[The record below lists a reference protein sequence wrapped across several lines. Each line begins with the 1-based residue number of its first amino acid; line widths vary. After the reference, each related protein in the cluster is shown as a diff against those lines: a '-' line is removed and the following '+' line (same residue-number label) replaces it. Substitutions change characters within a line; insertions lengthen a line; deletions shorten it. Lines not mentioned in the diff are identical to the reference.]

1 MNLSKFKSDCEQKFE
16 RIYSYSSQLLGNS
29 VLYKNNLELTSDYA
43 DTPVAPFGI
52 KNRKAIGMKVQR
64 A

>member
-1 MNLSKFKSDCEQKFE
+1 M
-16 RIYSYSSQLLGNS
+16 
-29 VLYKNNLELTSDYA
+29 LYKNNLELTSDYA
-43 DTPVAPFGI
+43 GTPVAPFGI